1 MILFYHHLVCELM
14 SNSKMLCLGHR
25 PQSRTTQSVLSK
37 FCYLSTICICILDTS
52 IIKSEDPEK
61 NCPRCGGAVFS
72 AEAIPC
78 KGRSFHRKCATCAT
92 CENQLTYN
100 TIFNGEDKEIYCEHC
115 YQRKFASAGY
125 RGAGCSSWVD
135 VESNNVLR
143 HTYQAF

>member
-1 MILFYHHLVCELM
+1 MLEPKVRIILFSTFFYC
-14 SNSKMLCLGHR
+14 SNILLLNFLL
-25 PQSRTTQSVLSK
+25 SVLPI
-37 FCYLSTICICILDTS
+37 FILDTS